1 MKDNKIFI
9 NTNKV
14 RSHMRKNIT
23 ECRDPVTG
31 EVNSTLL
38 AEMTAAQ
45 LSLYEDLD
53 GEIPQLVFQIA
64 AELS

>member
-1 MKDNKIFI
+1 MKGNKIFI

-14 RSHMRKNIT
+14 RSHMRKNLS

-38 AEMTAAQ
+38 AEMTAAE
-45 LSLYEDLD
+45 LSLYEGLEE
-53 GEIPQLVFQIA
+53 EIPEVVFEIA
-64 AELS
+64 SEFS